1 MVNPPPL
8 RRVRMRTPGSRWRDP
23 DFLVYFMFGAAFLAL
38 LTLITGGS
46 ETYVY
51 ISAQTDPASRIGLCG
66 LITSDYCVQIE
77 EVEVVGSKGDQ
88 VTLRPVDGTNDIVVT
103 RIGGAEA
110 SAFARQDTVWL
121 EDYQGDHIAVSD
133 RKTGAL
139 MKLEAYPEPPLRF
152 WVPEDVI
159 GVISLVVWIGL
170 FWWRNQLFKT
180 LTLKSAQ

>member
-8 RRVRMRTPGSRWRDP
+8 RRVRLHPSGSRWRDP
-23 DFLVYFMFGAAFLAL
+23 DFLVYFMFGAAFITL

-51 ISAQTDPASRIGLCG
+51 LTDQVDPATRIGLCSKF
-66 LITSDYCVQIE
+66 TSEYCVLTTDIY
-77 EVEVVGSKGDQ
+77 VVGSHGDD
-88 VTLRPVDGTNDIVVT
+88 VTVRPADGSNEFVVT

-110 SAFARQDTVWL
+110 SAFPAQDKVWL
-121 EDYQGDHIAVSD
+121 ESYQGDDVAISD

-139 MKLEAYPEPPLRF
+139 MKLVAYPEPPLRF

-159 GVISLVVWIGL
+159 GLICLPIWVGL
-170 FWWRNQLFKT
+170 YFWRRHLFKT
-180 LTLKSAQ
+180 LAVKSDD